1 MFSDWTQMDP
11 AIMSTSVNFGK
22 NVGVSNATNSNSNAS
37 LSQQQQELFARFNGL
52 SVQPN
57 GVKLHNSGMGMGLGS
72 MSSSMGAGAGWGQK
86 LGWGVGYAGIPLPPG
101 FAPAKPAQH
110 PAECIDAK

>member
-1 MFSDWTQMDP
+1 MDP

-22 NVGVSNATNSNSNAS
+22 NVGVSSTTNSNSNAS
-37 LSQQQQELFARFNGL
+37 LSQQQQELFARFNQL

-57 GVKLHNSGMGMGLGS
+57 GVKLHGNAAMGMGALGS
-72 MSSSMGAGAGWGQK
+72 MASMANMGSVGGGAGWGQK